1 MAAPRVTFVI
11 MAGGKGER
19 LWPLVRRRVPK
30 VCLAPDSRRSLLQ
43 ATIDRLAAAWPGAG
57 WLIVTTKDQAAP
69 VRAALLPRLRRRVIV
84 EPQIKNTA
92 ACVALAV
99 ALAGARRPQQVLVAV
114 PADHWVGDPVAFR
127 TAVRQAIRAAASTK
141 ALVTVG
147 LRPTHAHPGLGYIV
161 GGRQTCAGTYR
172 VARFVEKPGRA
183 SVARLLRK
191 PHVWWNSGMFIG
203 TAEAFARE
211 FRRWLPQHARH
222 LLPLGQG
229 RLTAQR
235 LARAYAAVAPI
246 SFDYGVMDH
255 LREGYVVDGRFAWA
269 DLGSWDAWAHLARGR
284 SRQLLVDS
292 QRVTVVSQQPHLVAA
307 LGVQDLVIVHTPT
320 ATLVCRTDR
329 VQDVRDL
336 ARRVDAHAALAAYR

>member
-1 MAAPRVTFVI
+1 MAVPRVTFVI

-19 LWPLVRRRVPK
+19 LWPLVRRRTPK
-30 VCLAPDSRRSLLQ
+30 VCLAPDGRRSLLQ
-43 ATIDRLAAAWPGAG
+43 ATIDRLAAAWPGAD
-57 WLIVTTKDQAAP
+57 WLIVTTNAQAAP
-69 VRAALLPRLRRRVIV
+69 VRAVLAPRWRRRVVV

-92 ACVALAV
+92 ACLALAV
-99 ALAGARRPQQVLVAV
+99 ALAGSRRPAQVLVAV
-114 PADHWVGDPVAFR
+114 PADHWVGDPAAFR
-127 TAVRQAIRAAASTK
+127 TAVRQAIRAAASTG

-183 SVARLLRK
+183 GATRLLRK
-191 PHVWWNSGMFIG
+191 PRVWWNSGMFIG
-203 TAEAFARE
+203 TATAFTRE
-211 FRRWLPQHARH
+211 FTRWLPAHARH

-229 RLTAQR
+229 RLTKRR
-235 LARAYAAVAPI
+235 LARAYAAVTPI
-246 SFDYGVMDH
+246 SFDYGVMNH

-269 DLGSWDAWAHLARGR
+269 DLGSWDAWARLARGR

-292 QRVTVVSQQPHLVAA
+292 ERVTVVSQQPHLVAA

-320 ATLVCRTDR
+320 ATLICRTDR
-329 VQDVRDL
+329 VQSVREL
-336 ARRVDAHAALAAYR
+336 VRQVDAQAALAQYR